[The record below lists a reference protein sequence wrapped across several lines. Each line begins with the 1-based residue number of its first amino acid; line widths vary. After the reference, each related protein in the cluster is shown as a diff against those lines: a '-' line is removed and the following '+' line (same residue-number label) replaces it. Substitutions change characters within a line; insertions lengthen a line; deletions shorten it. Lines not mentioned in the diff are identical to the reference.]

1 MSNNPATIKVTV
13 DDFSR
18 YIANKR
24 DFYDAMVANGYYMP
38 KYKTTMITEE
48 YMRDILGGKTFCP
61 HYKDVNCCRV
71 QDHLPSSC
79 CSGSSTASA
88 KAAIFSITAALMSS
102 VYPTRDGCLT
112 S

>member
-13 DDFSR
+13 DDFSK
-18 YIANKR
+18 YITSKR
-24 DFYDAMVANGYYMP
+24 DSYDAMVANGYYMP

-61 HYKDVNCCRV
+61 HYKDVNYCRV

-102 VYPTRDGCLT
+102 VCPARDDCLT